1 MKEILIIKLA
11 AAAGAAVPNWDY
23 LAVRSSI
30 ITILQ
35 LSH

>member
-1 MKEILIIKLA
+1 MKEILIIKHA
-11 AAAGAAVPNWDY
+11 AAAAAVPNWDY
-23 LAVRSSI
+23 LGVRSSI